1 MIREYQKKAIEE
13 VTEELKSN
21 SRVCLAASCGSGK
34 TSMSIKY
41 VDNLIWKFNNVNFE
55 DKEK

>member
-41 VDNLIWKFNNVNFE
+41 VDNLI
-55 DKEK
+55 